1 MPGKANVILLIPV
14 DAISRVLF
22 LIVLMEYVSHAH
34 RIVNVSETF
43 LGKNVI
49 FNYLLFFK
57 VKTIKGILTK
67 ENVLNVL

>member
-1 MPGKANVILLIPV
+1 MPRKANVILLIPV

-22 LIVLMEYVSHAH
+22 LNVLMEYASHAH

-57 VKTIKGILTK
+57 VKTIKGMLTK